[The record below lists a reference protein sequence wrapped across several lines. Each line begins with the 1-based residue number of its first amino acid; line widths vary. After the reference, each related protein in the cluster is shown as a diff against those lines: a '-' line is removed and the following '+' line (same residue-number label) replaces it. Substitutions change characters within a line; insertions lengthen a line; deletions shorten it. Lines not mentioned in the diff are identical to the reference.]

1 MRVHQTRVT
10 HRNCCARVM
19 MTSIVRLKKEK
30 TTQSSIAGLSYCI
43 SVIPCSSRTVRIVSW
58 LTPNSAASSRN
69 VRLAG
74 FARMVAFWLVVSLLR
89 RGA

>member
-1 MRVHQTRVT
+1 MRVHQPPVTR
-10 HRNCCARVM
+10 RNRCARVM
-19 MTSIVRLKKEK
+19 IPSIVCVKKEK
-30 TTQSSIAGLSYCI
+30 TTKSSITGLSYCK
-43 SVIPCSSRTVRIVSW
+43 SVIPGSSRTVRIVSW

-69 VRLAG
+69 VRLAV